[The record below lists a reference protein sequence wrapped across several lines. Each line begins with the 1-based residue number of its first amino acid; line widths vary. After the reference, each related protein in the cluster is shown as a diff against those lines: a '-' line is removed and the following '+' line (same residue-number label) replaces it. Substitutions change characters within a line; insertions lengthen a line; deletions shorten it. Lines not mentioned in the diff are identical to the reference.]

1 MANVSPPVRDMP
13 LIVEVLLIQAVDLHC
28 SGAPAAE
35 VDECLAEAK
44 ALLAGEQPVLPL
56 ERDHGQA

>member
-1 MANVSPPVRDMP
+1 MASVSPLARDVSL
-13 LIVEVLLIQAVDLHC
+13 LIEDLLIQAVDLHC

-44 ALLAGEQPVLPL
+44 ALLSREQPMLPL